1 MSFSG
6 KMYVTSEYHS
16 MWIKSIP
23 ETGVGNDLFYLWFLG
38 FTHMHTHTK
47 AEWPLCCSHRRTYT
61 SLRWGWINQ
70 TEHIYPPCAHL
81 MVACPPSS
89 SKGFWK
95 TGSFEPSHLCLCNSI
110 YLEVLDLA
118 GPLNNQ
124 LWPLKLMTAYP
135 WSLFWPQLGLAEC
148 TCRRKPEEIT
158 SSRKISCCLTHGHT
172 DNSSNPSKA

>member
-6 KMYVTSEYHS
+6 KIYVTSEYHS

-23 ETGVGNDLFYLWFLG
+23 ETWVGNDLFYLWFLD
-38 FTHMHTHTK
+38 FTHMHMHTK
-47 AEWPLCCSHRRTYT
+47 AEWPLRCSHRRTYT

-70 TEHIYPPCAHL
+70 TEHIYPPCGPDAHL

-89 SKGFWK
+89 SKGLWI
-95 TGSFEPSHLCLCNSI
+95 TGSFEPSHLCLCNTI

-124 LWPLKLMTAYP
+124 LWPLKPFLTPARTGRVF
-135 WSLFWPQLGLAEC
+135 LQKEA
-148 TCRRKPEEIT
+148 RKKIT
-158 SSRKISCCLTHGHT
+158 SSRRTSCCLTHSHT